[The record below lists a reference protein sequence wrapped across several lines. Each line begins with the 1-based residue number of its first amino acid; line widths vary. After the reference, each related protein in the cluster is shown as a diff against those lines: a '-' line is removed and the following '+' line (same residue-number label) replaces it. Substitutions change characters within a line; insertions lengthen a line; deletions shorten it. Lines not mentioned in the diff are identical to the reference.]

1 MRSTK
6 LAIVKTSAKAGYV
19 RSLHVFEI
27 RDDGWV
33 RGDFSIEV
41 DSIHIG
47 TWFSPQNVISIVDKI
62 SHHDYNGIEPGT
74 LVAVGSDGTV
84 GIVTQRK
91 GSQYVIL
98 DPATGKERLCSW
110 EGVRPLQQNTT

>member
-33 RGDFSIEV
+33 RGDFSTEV
-41 DSIHIG
+41 DSWHIG
-47 TWFSPQNVISIVDKI
+47 TWFSPQNVISIIDKI
-62 SHHDYNGIEPGT
+62 SYHDYNGIEPGT
-74 LVAVGSDGTV
+74 LVAVGDFGFV

-98 DPATGKERLCSW
+98 DPTTGKDRLYSW
-110 EGVRPLQQNTT
+110 EKVRPLQQNIA